1 MEMEWDAG
9 AFMQIAIGIFFLLL
23 GIGCAY
29 ALFRLASV
37 LSRLTSILA
46 DANTKVIPLLTRVED
61 TLDGVNA
68 ELAKVEDITASVGVM
83 VKTAEMTTTAV
94 HGAVAT
100 PIRKVAG
107 LASAVNE
114 GIATFVS
121 GKGKES

>member
-1 MEMEWDAG
+1 MEWDAG
-9 AFMQIAIGIFFLLL
+9 AFMQIAIGIFFLLF

-37 LSRLTSILA
+37 LARLTGILA
-46 DANTKVIPLLTRVED
+46 DTNTQVLPLLTRIET

-68 ELAKVEDITASVGVM
+68 ELAKVDEITASVGVI
-83 VKTAEMTTTAV
+83 VKTAETTTTAV
-94 HGAVAT
+94 HGVVAT
-100 PIRKVAG
+100 PLKKVAG